1 MQPLKVVY
9 SFGSVICQ
17 ASHLQLRLNVLEL
30 SKGIGRPSLY
40 EVRKPSRSP
49 ELIGN
54 TIGLF
59 SKTLCCSLDRK
70 NAFQN
75 LPRQN
80 DDRPAV
86 RSVEDRHFHTVFMI
100 GSGDDYL
107 VKCPLIASRI
117 STSFRKGVH
126 IASSIFIGSPERE
139 VTSSSRHQ

>member
-9 SFGSVICQ
+9 SFGSVIFQ
-17 ASHLQLRLNVLEL
+17 ASPAIKIERTRTFERNQ
-30 SKGIGRPSLY
+30 KASLY

-80 DDRPAV
+80 DNRPAV

-100 GSGDDYL
+100 GSGDNYL

-117 STSFRKGVH
+117 STSFRKGAH